1 MFLFMFLMFFLI
13 FLLFFF
19 RCNRYCHASWTQPKN
34 QKPYYTP
41 EESSLMETPI
51 PQYQRLDSSRI
62 LDCIQEND
70 EYDSDDSGY

>member
-1 MFLFMFLMFFLI
+1 
-13 FLLFFF
+13 
-19 RCNRYCHASWTQPKN
+19 
-34 QKPYYTP
+34 
-41 EESSLMETPI
+41 METPI